1 LNKRLCAPIEHW
13 HSSCFFVP
21 ITAASWREERTM
33 GIFSRFTDIVNSNIN
48 AILDKAEDPEKLVR
62 LMIQEMED
70 TLVEVRSAAARAIA
84 DKKEITRRLSGIDR
98 DVGDWQRKAEL
109 AVAKGRDDLAKAA
122 LSEKSRV
129 AAMADSLRA
138 QCQQIDDGLAKLN
151 EDIGRLEAKLSDAKT
166 RQKALLMRHMTASN
180 RLEVRKRLHDGK
192 IDDALGRFE
201 HFERKMEHLEG
212 RVEAYDLGARKTLKD
227 EFANL
232 ETEDSIEAELQTLK
246 QKMSAGSG
254 Q

>member
-1 LNKRLCAPIEHW
+1 
-13 HSSCFFVP
+13 
-21 ITAASWREERTM
+21 M

-84 DKKEITRRLSGIDR
+84 DKKEITRRLTAIDR

-122 LSEKSRV
+122 LSEKARV

-151 EDIGRLEAKLSDAKT
+151 EDIGRLEAKLADAKT

-212 RVEAYDLGARKTLKD
+212 RVEAYDLGARKTLND
-227 EFANL
+227 EFSSL